1 MMRTKIKRCLEWI
14 HVLMILSMITP
25 LIYMG
30 VMQRDP
36 QLLYQVYFSSY
47 ILAVPVIGS
56 MVASRKCRRFWVYLC
71 FVICFF
77 FVTKIGAQII
87 GNLFPDELA
96 SNIYQVCMNVITVL
110 VAVVAYIMRI
120 YRSNRK
126 KAREI
131 SDASFVESME
141 VDKPNPKMAILF
153 VAFYLYALNLDCPQ
167 VCNLALYSTLI
178 YLLFAV
184 VYEYIK
190 KTEDYLRLN
199 EDACQVRNIPV
210 RRIYGI
216 GKAFLVVLL
225 GLLML
230 TVIPA
235 ILTINNRSYN
245 DIRKSEPS
253 KRGIIE
259 YEFSVQPMME
269 IPEFD
274 TDMVPVDDELS
285 PMAVLIVD
293 IFIYGTLIFVVLL
306 CAYALFLGLRKMLRR
321 FEQASVDEEDV
332 VESLDYMDEGEK
344 IGIRRRAWIRT
355 EEEKMRRRYRKF
367 IRRHRKDRPAKF
379 ETPTEIETAAGVAET
394 VEGKELHK
402 QYELARYGNLL

>member
-47 ILAVPVIGS
+47 ILAIPVIGS
-56 MVASRKCRRFWVYLC
+56 MIASRKCRRFWVYLC

-96 SNIYQVCMNVITVL
+96 SNIYQVCMNVITVF

-126 KAREI
+126 RAREI
-131 SDASFVESME
+131 SDASFIESME
-141 VDKPNPKMAILF
+141 VDKPNTKAALLF

-167 VCNLALYSTLI
+167 VCDLALYSSLL

-306 CAYALFLGLRKMLRR
+306 CAYALFLGVRKMLRR

-355 EEEKMRRRYRKF
+355 EEDKMRRRYRKF
-367 IRRHRKDRPAKF
+367 IRRHRKDRPARY

-402 QYELARYGNLL
+402 QYELARYGNL

>member
-47 ILAVPVIGS
+47 ILAIPVIGS
-56 MVASRKCRRFWVYLC
+56 MIASRKCRRFWVYLC

-87 GNLFPDELA
+87 GNLFPDKLA
-96 SNIYQVCMNVITVL
+96 SNIYQVCMNVIAVL

-126 KAREI
+126 RAREI
-131 SDASFVESME
+131 SDASFIESME
-141 VDKPNPKMAILF
+141 VDKPNTKAALLF

-167 VCNLALYSTLI
+167 VCDLALYSSLL

-253 KRGIIE
+253 KKGIIE

-293 IFIYGTLIFVVLL
+293 IFIYGTLIFAVLL

-355 EEEKMRRRYRKF
+355 EEDKMRRRYRKF
-367 IRRHRKDRPAKF
+367 IRRHRKDRPAKY

-402 QYELARYGNLL
+402 QYELARYGNL

>member
-1 MMRTKIKRCLEWI
+1 MRTKIKRCLEWI

-47 ILAVPVIGS
+47 ILAIPVIGS
-56 MVASRKCRRFWVYLC
+56 MIASRKCRRFWVYLC

-96 SNIYQVCMNVITVL
+96 SNIYQVCINVITVF

-126 KAREI
+126 RAREI
-131 SDASFVESME
+131 SDASFIESME
-141 VDKPNPKMAILF
+141 VDKPNTKAALLF

-167 VCNLALYSTLI
+167 VCDLALYSSLL

-253 KRGIIE
+253 KKGIIE

-355 EEEKMRRRYRKF
+355 EEDKMRRRYRKF
-367 IRRHRKDRPAKF
+367 IRRHRKDRPAKY

-402 QYELARYGNLL
+402 QYELARYGNL

>member
-30 VMQRDP
+30 VMERDL
-36 QLLYQVYFSSY
+36 QLLYQIYFSSY

-71 FVICFF
+71 FVVCFF
-77 FVTKIGAQII
+77 FVTKLGAQII
-87 GNLFPDELA
+87 GNTFPDKLA
-96 SNIYQVCMNVITVL
+96 SNIYQVCMNVIAVL

-120 YRSNRK
+120 YRANK
-126 KAREI
+126 KTAREI
-131 SDASFVESME
+131 SDASFIESIE
-141 VDKPNPKMAILF
+141 VDKPNTKTALLF

-167 VCNLALYSTLI
+167 VCDLALYSTLI

-190 KTEDYLRLN
+190 KTEDYLKLN
-199 EDACQVRNIPV
+199 EEACQVRNIPEK
-210 RRIYGI
+210 RIYGI
-216 GKAFLVVLL
+216 GKAFLIVLL

-344 IGIRRRAWIRT
+344 IGIRRRTWIRT
-355 EEEKMRRRYRKF
+355 EEDKMRRRYRKF
-367 IRRHRKDRPAKF
+367 IRRHRKDRPAKY
-379 ETPTEIETAAGVAET
+379 ETPTEIETAAGVADT

-402 QYELARYGNLL
+402 QYELARYGNL

>member
-1 MMRTKIKRCLEWI
+1 
-14 HVLMILSMITP
+14 MILSMVTP

-30 VMQRDP
+30 VMQRDT

-56 MVASRKCRRFWVYLC
+56 MIASRKCRRFWVYLS
-71 FVICFF
+71 FVVCFF
-77 FVTKIGAQII
+77 FVVKIGAQII

-96 SNIYQVCMNVITVL
+96 SNIYQVCMNVIAVL

-120 YRSNRK
+120 YRANK
-126 KAREI
+126 KTAREI
-131 SDASFVESME
+131 SDASFIESIE
-141 VDKPNPKMAILF
+141 VDKPNTKTSLLF

-167 VCNLALYSTLI
+167 VCDLALYSSLL

-190 KTEDYLRLN
+190 KTEDYLKLN
-199 EDACQVRNIPV
+199 EEACQVRNIPE

-216 GKAFLVVLL
+216 GKAFLIVLL

-367 IRRHRKDRPAKF
+367 IRRHRKDRPAKY
-379 ETPTEIETAAGVAET
+379 ETPTEIETAAGIADT

>member
-1 MMRTKIKRCLEWI
+1 
-14 HVLMILSMITP
+14 MILSMITP

-56 MVASRKCRRFWVYLC
+56 MVVSRKCRRFWVYLC

-96 SNIYQVCMNVITVL
+96 SNIYQLCMNVITVL

-126 KAREI
+126 RAREI
-131 SDASFVESME
+131 SDASFIESME
-141 VDKPNPKMAILF
+141 VDKPNTKAALLF

-167 VCNLALYSTLI
+167 VCDLALYSSLL

-245 DIRKSEPS
+245 DIRKIEPS

-355 EEEKMRRRYRKF
+355 EEDKMRRRYRKF
-367 IRRHRKDRPAKF
+367 IRRHRKDRPAKY
-379 ETPTEIETAAGVAET
+379 ETPTEIETAAGVADT
-394 VEGKELHK
+394 VEGMELHK
-402 QYELARYGNLL
+402 QYELARYGNL

>member
-36 QLLYQVYFSSY
+36 QLLYQIYFSSY

-56 MVASRKCRRFWVYLC
+56 MIASRKCRRFWVYLC

-96 SNIYQVCMNVITVL
+96 SNIYQVCMNVITVF

-126 KAREI
+126 RAREI
-131 SDASFVESME
+131 SDASFIESME
-141 VDKPNPKMAILF
+141 VDKPNTKAALLF

-167 VCNLALYSTLI
+167 VCDLALYSSLL

-344 IGIRRRAWIRT
+344 IGIRRRTWIRS
-355 EEEKMRRRYRKF
+355 EEDKMRRRYRKF
-367 IRRHRKDRPAKF
+367 IRRHRKDRPAKY

-402 QYELARYGNLL
+402 QYELARYGNL

>member
-56 MVASRKCRRFWVYLC
+56 MIASRKCRRFWVYLC
-71 FVICFF
+71 FVVCFF
-77 FVTKIGAQII
+77 FVTKLGAQII

-126 KAREI
+126 RAREI
-131 SDASFVESME
+131 SDASFIESME
-141 VDKPNPKMAILF
+141 VDKPNTKAALLF

-167 VCNLALYSTLI
+167 VCDLALYSSLL

-355 EEEKMRRRYRKF
+355 EEDKMRRRYRKF
-367 IRRHRKDRPAKF
+367 IRRHRKDRPAKY

-402 QYELARYGNLL
+402 QYELARYGNL

>member
-1 MMRTKIKRCLEWI
+1 MRTKIKRCLEWI
-14 HVLMILSMITP
+14 HVLMILSMVTP

-30 VMQRDP
+30 VMQRDT
-36 QLLYQVYFSSY
+36 QLLYQIYFSSY

-77 FVTKIGAQII
+77 FVVKIGAQII

-96 SNIYQVCMNVITVL
+96 SNIYQVCMNVIAVL

-120 YRSNRK
+120 YRANK
-126 KAREI
+126 KTAREI
-131 SDASFVESME
+131 SDASFIESIE
-141 VDKPNPKMAILF
+141 VDKPNTKTSLLF

-167 VCNLALYSTLI
+167 VCDLALYSTLL

-190 KTEDYLRLN
+190 KTEDYLKLN
-199 EDACQVRNIPV
+199 EDACQVRNIPE

-216 GKAFLVVLL
+216 GKAFLIVLL

-332 VESLDYMDEGEK
+332 VESLDYMDEGEI

-355 EEEKMRRRYRKF
+355 EEDKMRRRYRKF
-367 IRRHRKDRPAKF
+367 IRKHRKDRPAKF
-379 ETPTEIETAAGVAET
+379 ETPTEIETAAGVVDT
-394 VEGKELHK
+394 TEGKELHE
-402 QYELARYGNLL
+402 QYELARYGFRE

>member
-36 QLLYQVYFSSY
+36 QLLYQIYFSSY

-56 MVASRKCRRFWVYLC
+56 MIASRKCRRFWVYLC

-96 SNIYQVCMNVITVL
+96 SNIYQVCMNVITVF

-126 KAREI
+126 RAREI
-131 SDASFVESME
+131 SDASFIESME
-141 VDKPNPKMAILF
+141 VDKPNTKAALLF

-167 VCNLALYSTLI
+167 VCDLALYSSLL

-274 TDMVPVDDELS
+274 TDIVPVDDELS

-344 IGIRRRAWIRT
+344 IGIRRRTWIRT
-355 EEEKMRRRYRKF
+355 EEDKMRRRYRKF
-367 IRRHRKDRPAKF
+367 IRRHRKDRPAKY

-402 QYELARYGNLL
+402 QYELARYGNL

>member
-1 MMRTKIKRCLEWI
+1 MTK
-14 HVLMILSMITP
+14 M
-25 LIYMG
+25 
-30 VMQRDP
+30 
-36 QLLYQVYFSSY
+36 
-47 ILAVPVIGS
+47 
-56 MVASRKCRRFWVYLC
+56 
-71 FVICFF
+71 
-77 FVTKIGAQII
+77 GAQII
-87 GNLFPDELA
+87 GNLFPDKLA

-120 YRSNRK
+120 YRANK
-126 KAREI
+126 KTAREI
-131 SDASFVESME
+131 SDASFIESME
-141 VDKPNPKMAILF
+141 VDKPNTKAALLF

-167 VCNLALYSTLI
+167 VCDLALYSTLL

-199 EDACQVRNIPV
+199 EDACQVRNIPE

-253 KRGIIE
+253 KKGIIE

-293 IFIYGTLIFVVLL
+293 IFIYGTLIFAVLL

-355 EEEKMRRRYRKF
+355 EEDKMRRRYRKF
-367 IRRHRKDRPAKF
+367 IRRHRKDRPAKY

-402 QYELARYGNLL
+402 QYELARYGSLLK

>member
-56 MVASRKCRRFWVYLC
+56 MIASRKCRRFWVYLC

-126 KAREI
+126 RAREI
-131 SDASFVESME
+131 SDASFIESME
-141 VDKPNPKMAILF
+141 VDKPNTKAALLF

-167 VCNLALYSTLI
+167 VCDLALYSSLL

-355 EEEKMRRRYRKF
+355 EEDKMRRRYRKF
-367 IRRHRKDRPAKF
+367 IRRHRKDRPAKY

-402 QYELARYGNLL
+402 QYELARYGNL

>member
-47 ILAVPVIGS
+47 ILAIPVIGS
-56 MVASRKCRRFWVYLC
+56 MIASRKCRRFWVYLC

-96 SNIYQVCMNVITVL
+96 SNIYQVCMNVITVF

-126 KAREI
+126 RAREI
-131 SDASFVESME
+131 SDASFIESME
-141 VDKPNPKMAILF
+141 VDKPNTKAALLF

-167 VCNLALYSTLI
+167 VCDLALYSSLL

-253 KRGIIE
+253 KKGIIE

-274 TDMVPVDDELS
+274 TDMVLVDDELS

-355 EEEKMRRRYRKF
+355 EEDKMRRRYRKF
-367 IRRHRKDRPAKF
+367 IRRHRKDRPAKY

-402 QYELARYGNLL
+402 QYELARYGNL

>member
-47 ILAVPVIGS
+47 ILAIPVIGS
-56 MVASRKCRRFWVYLC
+56 MIASRKCRRFWVYLC

-96 SNIYQVCMNVITVL
+96 SNIYQVCMNVITVF

-126 KAREI
+126 RAREI
-131 SDASFVESME
+131 SDASFIESME
-141 VDKPNPKMAILF
+141 VDKPNTKAALLF

-167 VCNLALYSTLI
+167 VCDLALYSSLL

-253 KRGIIE
+253 KKGIIE

-293 IFIYGTLIFVVLL
+293 IFIYGTLIFAVLL

-355 EEEKMRRRYRKF
+355 EEDKMRRRYRKF
-367 IRRHRKDRPAKF
+367 IRRHRKDRPAKY

-402 QYELARYGNLL
+402 QYELARYGNL

>member
-1 MMRTKIKRCLEWI
+1 MMRMKIKRCLEWI
-14 HVLMILSMITP
+14 HVLMILSMVTP

-30 VMQRDP
+30 VMQRDT
-36 QLLYQVYFSSY
+36 QLLYQIYFSSY

-71 FVICFF
+71 YVICFF

-120 YRSNRK
+120 YRANK
-126 KAREI
+126 KTAREI
-131 SDASFVESME
+131 SDASFIESIE
-141 VDKPNPKMAILF
+141 VDKPNTKTSLLF

-167 VCNLALYSTLI
+167 VCGLALYSTLL
-178 YLLFAV
+178 YLFFAV

-190 KTEDYLRLN
+190 KTEDYLKLN
-199 EDACQVRNIPV
+199 EEACQVRNIPE

-216 GKAFLVVLL
+216 GKAFLIVLL

-321 FEQASVDEEDV
+321 FEQSSVDEEDV

-344 IGIRRRAWIRT
+344 IGILRRTRVRT
-355 EEEKMRRRYRKF
+355 EEDKIRRNYRKF
-367 IRRHRKDRPAKF
+367 IRRHRKDRPAKY
-379 ETPTEIETAAGVAET
+379 ETPTEIETAAGVADT
-394 VEGKELHK
+394 TEGKEFHE
-402 QYELARYGNLL
+402 QYELARYGFKE

>member
-1 MMRTKIKRCLEWI
+1 MMRTKMKRCLEWI
-14 HVLMILSMITP
+14 HVLMILSMVTP

-36 QLLYQVYFSSY
+36 QLLYRIYFSSY

-71 FVICFF
+71 FVVGFF
-77 FVTKIGAQII
+77 FVAKTGAQII
-87 GNLFPDELA
+87 SSSFPDELA
-96 SNIYQVCMNVITVL
+96 SNIYRLCMNVIAVL
-110 VAVVAYIMRI
+110 VAVIAYIMRI

-199 EDACQVRNIPV
+199 EDACQVRNIPAK
-210 RRIYGI
+210 RIYGI
-216 GKAFLVVLL
+216 GKAFLIVLL

-230 TVIPA
+230 TIFPA
-235 ILTINNRSYN
+235 LLTMNNRSYN

-253 KRGIIE
+253 KKGIIE
-259 YEFSVQPMME
+259 YEFTTQPMIE

-321 FEQASVDEEDV
+321 FEQSSVEEEDI

-344 IGIRRRAWIRT
+344 IGFLRRTWART
-355 EEEKMRRRYRKF
+355 EEDKIRRSYRKF
-367 IRRHRKDRPAKF
+367 IRKNRKDRPAKF
-379 ETPTEIETAAGVAET
+379 ETPTEIETAAGVVDT
-394 VEGKELHK
+394 TEGKELHK
-402 QYELARYGNLL
+402 MYEFARYGFRE

>member
-30 VMQRDP
+30 VMERNL
-36 QLLYQVYFSSY
+36 QLLYQIYFSSY
-47 ILAVPVIGS
+47 ILAIPVIGS
-56 MVASRKCRRFWVYLC
+56 MIASRKCRRIWVYLC
-71 FVICFF
+71 FVVCFF
-77 FVTKIGAQII
+77 FVTKLGAQII
-87 GNLFPDELA
+87 GNTFPDKLA
-96 SNIYQVCMNVITVL
+96 SNIYQVCMNVIAVL

-120 YRSNRK
+120 YRANK
-126 KAREI
+126 KTAREI
-131 SDASFVESME
+131 SDASFIESIE
-141 VDKPNPKMAILF
+141 VDKPNTKTALLF
-153 VAFYLYALNLDCPQ
+153 VVFYLYALNLDCPQ
-167 VCNLALYSTLI
+167 VCDLALYSTLI

-190 KTEDYLRLN
+190 KTEDYLKLN
-199 EDACQVRNIPV
+199 EEACQVRNIPEK
-210 RRIYGI
+210 RIYGI
-216 GKAFLVVLL
+216 GKAFLIVLL

-274 TDMVPVDDELS
+274 TDMVLVDDELS

-355 EEEKMRRRYRKF
+355 EEDKMRRRYRKF
-367 IRRHRKDRPAKF
+367 IRRHRKDRPARY

-402 QYELARYGNLL
+402 QYELARYGNL

>member
-25 LIYMG
+25 LVYMG
-30 VMQRDP
+30 VMERNP

-47 ILAVPVIGS
+47 LLAIPVIGS

-77 FVTKIGAQII
+77 FVTKTGAQII

-96 SNIYQVCMNVITVL
+96 TNIYQVCMNVIAVL

-120 YRSNRK
+120 YRANK
-126 KAREI
+126 KTAREI
-131 SDASFVESME
+131 SDASFIESME
-141 VDKPNPKMAILF
+141 VDKPNTKTALLF

-167 VCNLALYSTLI
+167 VCDLALYSSLL

-190 KTEDYLRLN
+190 KTEDYLKLN
-199 EDACQVRNIPV
+199 EEACQVRNIPEK
-210 RRIYGI
+210 RIYGI
-216 GKAFLVVLL
+216 GKAFLIVLL

-321 FEQASVDEEDV
+321 FEQASVDEEDI

-344 IGIRRRAWIRT
+344 IAIRRRAWIRT

-367 IRRHRKDRPAKF
+367 IRRHRKDRPAKY
-379 ETPTEIETAAGVAET
+379 ETPTEIETEAGVADTE
-394 VEGKELHK
+394 EGKELHK

>member
-47 ILAVPVIGS
+47 ILAIPVIGS
-56 MVASRKCRRFWVYLC
+56 MIASRKCRRFWVYLC

-96 SNIYQVCMNVITVL
+96 SNIYQVCMNVITVF

-126 KAREI
+126 RAREI
-131 SDASFVESME
+131 SDASFIESME
-141 VDKPNPKMAILF
+141 VDKPNTKAALLF

-167 VCNLALYSTLI
+167 VCDLALYSSLL

-274 TDMVPVDDELS
+274 TDMVLVDDELS

-355 EEEKMRRRYRKF
+355 EEDKMRRRYRKF
-367 IRRHRKDRPAKF
+367 IRRHRKDRPAKY

-402 QYELARYGNLL
+402 QYELARYGNL

>member
-47 ILAVPVIGS
+47 ILAIPVIGS
-56 MVASRKCRRFWVYLC
+56 MIASRKCRRFWVYLC

-96 SNIYQVCMNVITVL
+96 SNIYQVCMNVITVF

-126 KAREI
+126 RAREI
-131 SDASFVESME
+131 SDASFIESME
-141 VDKPNPKMAILF
+141 VDKPNTKAALLF

-167 VCNLALYSTLI
+167 VCDLALYSSLL

-225 GLLML
+225 GLLLL

-321 FEQASVDEEDV
+321 IEQASVDEEDV

-367 IRRHRKDRPAKF
+367 IRRHRKDRPAKY

-402 QYELARYGNLL
+402 QYELARYGNL